1 MLSEQQ
7 LPLSNEFYKK
17 YFSLG
22 RYFSQVML
30 QRFLVLVG
38 VSLLTFLFEAML
50 NAIMFS
56 TKYLAH
62 VSA

>member
-7 LPLSNEFYKK
+7 LPLSNEIYKK

-56 TKYLAH
+56 TKYFAR